1 MSKTLKEFQTEQP
14 TKAPKGWEP
23 SIAWNGQEGT
33 ITTGPLE
40 NEPDPAI
47 WHNLIA
53 DWGLDPNLTEVVDG
67 TVQVRAWDANLGAGE
82 VRRFKYYRATIR
94 PRQDVQDRADI
105 DALCKLAL
113 SRKPL
118 VPSAVITTPRSLV
131 VLLTDWQ
138 LGNGEN
144 GGSEA
149 ITNRILA
156 SLQSLVSH
164 IKALKKLGRMPEAIL
179 LIGLG
184 DIIEQCSGFYCV
196 EANTPV
202 LTDDLR
208 WVPAHSLREGDGL
221 YACDETA
228 SSQRGRQYKKAV
240 VLDNKTEIMD
250 ALRVNFSDG
259 GYLICTPEHPLL
271 CQPRGPH
278 AKKARWV
285 SAGDLVEGDRIA
297 KISEPWP
304 TPDTYDIGWLAGL
317 YDGEGHFSAGRERG
331 GPNILGLSQLSGP
344 VLDRARSILTDLGV
358 DFAERIHPDSGVVT
372 LTFRGGYPA
381 LLRLLGM
388 TRPERLIAKLG
399 EPMMQ
404 SEWVRVESVE
414 STNPVYMARLA
425 TSSHTYFANGYVS
438 HNSMQEF
445 STDLDRRSQK
455 RLGRRLLL
463 AFVDE
468 LLQFKIPIVLGAVP
482 GNHGENRRKGKAYT
496 TWTDSDDLAVF
507 EEIAEVLSV
516 NPERYELV
524 SVPTGAIADDLTM
537 TLDVSGV
544 ITGFA
549 HGHQMRSGGP
559 TAQGKLENWFKGQ
572 VLGNQPVA
580 NAQVLFTGHL
590 HHFVASEATGR
601 TVIQCPAMD
610 NGSYWFTSTTGQNSP
625 AGMLVV
631 GVGTAYG
638 RRGWGDLQIL

>member
-1 MSKTLKEFQTEQP
+1 VSKTLKEFQTEQP

-184 DIIEQCSGFYCV
+184 DIIEQCSGFY
-196 EANTPV
+196 P
-202 LTDDLR
+202 
-208 WVPAHSLREGDGL
+208 
-221 YACDETA
+221 
-228 SSQRGRQYKKAV
+228 
-240 VLDNKTEIMD
+240 
-250 ALRVNFSDG
+250 
-259 GYLICTPEHPLL
+259 
-271 CQPRGPH
+271 
-278 AKKARWV
+278 
-285 SAGDLVEGDRIA
+285 
-297 KISEPWP
+297 
-304 TPDTYDIGWLAGL
+304 
-317 YDGEGHFSAGRERG
+317 
-331 GPNILGLSQLSGP
+331 
-344 VLDRARSILTDLGV
+344 
-358 DFAERIHPDSGVVT
+358 
-372 LTFRGGYPA
+372 
-381 LLRLLGM
+381 
-388 TRPERLIAKLG
+388 
-399 EPMMQ
+399 
-404 SEWVRVESVE
+404 
-414 STNPVYMARLA
+414 
-425 TSSHTYFANGYVS
+425 
-438 HNSMQEF
+438 MQEF
-445 STDLDRRSQK
+445 TTDLDRRSQK